1 LKERVAAQGATTAA
15 TVVRYRRPAAA
26 GPEAVVRHRSLVVL
40 ALLVAGQVA
49 AGSLRRTPVV
59 EVVQRVRPAVV
70 NLTAR
75 QVVTV
80 HPRSLF
86 DDLFPEFAAPGER
99 VMSQA
104 LGSGVVISRE
114 GLIVTNEHVIEGAA
128 EIKVRFA
135 DGAEDNADVIGSDA
149 DADLALLRVPARGR
163 PFLPVALQDDLMVGE
178 TVIAIGNPFGLENT
192 VTVGVLSA
200 RDRTV
205 TSPNTHRVYTD
216 FLQTDA
222 SINPGNSG
230 GALLDLDGRLIGI
243 NTAIIG
249 DAHGIGFAIPAKRV
263 RRVVDDL
270 LRYGQVQAAWL
281 GVFVRSRVDRRR
293 GAGTGVEVVDVF
305 PGSPAAAAGVHKG
318 AVLVRGGGRPFAGRD
333 DFATL
338 LAQVAPGDRVTLAVA
353 QDGTTREVTLRATR
367 PPDDVGEQVLA
378 RFVGIK
384 LAQRGRRLMVGK
396 VVTGSPADDAGLERG
411 DVLLQVNGEKVGSV
425 GDVNRV
431 VGREYT
437 RSSLLLVIQRGPFAY
452 QLPFSL
458 SS

>member
-1 LKERVAAQGATTAA
+1 MRSSCL
-15 TVVRYRRPAAA
+15 
-26 GPEAVVRHRSLVVL
+26 SLV
-40 ALLVAGQVA
+40 ALLVASPIA
-49 AGSLRRTPVV
+49 AESLRRTPVV
-59 EVVQRVRPAVV
+59 QVVERVRPAVV
-70 NLTAR
+70 NLTAK

-80 HPRSLF
+80 RRRSLF

-99 VMSQA
+99 VMSQS
-104 LGSGVVISRE
+104 LGSGVLISRD

-135 DGAEDNADVIGSDA
+135 DGQQEQAEVIGSDA
-149 DADLALLRVPARGR
+149 DADLALLRVPARGKA
-163 PFLPVALQDDLMVGE
+163 FLPVAEQDDALIGE
-178 TVIAIGNPFGLENT
+178 TVIAIGNPFGLEST

-205 TSPNTHRVYTD
+205 TSPNTRRVYTD

-230 GALLDLDGRLIGI
+230 GALVDLDGRLIGI
-243 NTAIIG
+243 NTAIID
-249 DAHGIGFAIPAKRV
+249 DARGIGFAIPAKRV
-263 RRVVDDL
+263 RRVVSDL

-281 GVFVRSRVDRRR
+281 GMFVRSRVDGRR
-293 GAGTGVEVVDVF
+293 GGGAGVEVVEVF
-305 PGSPAAAAGVHKG
+305 SGSPASAAGLRKG
-318 AVLVRGGGRPFAGRD
+318 TVVLRGGGRALSGRD

-338 LAQVAPGDRVTLAVA
+338 LAQVAPDDRVVLEVA
-353 QDGTTREVTLRATR
+353 EGGTTREVSLRATR
-367 PPDDVGEQVLA
+367 PPADVGEQVLL
-378 RFVGIK
+378 RFVGLA
-384 LAQRGRRLMVGK
+384 LAQRGGRLVVSK
-396 VVTGSPADDAGLERG
+396 VVGGGPAEGAGLERG
-411 DVLLQVNGEKVGSV
+411 DVVLQVNGEQVGSLA
-425 GDVNRV
+425 DVNRI